1 MESPKKGLTLH
12 CFIRRTKRQR
22 FKKTTN
28 KNRQN
33 QLEIGDIVYHQDLG
47 EALIKEINKPYC
59 TVVFTKNNEQMK
71 FMLFDK
77 CLSLTP
83 SEKILELNSS
93 FDEEDFVFE
102 AKN

>member
-1 MESPKKGLTLH
+1 
-12 CFIRRTKRQR
+12 
-22 FKKTTN
+22 
-28 KNRQN
+28 
-33 QLEIGDIVYHQDLG
+33 
-47 EALIKEINKPYC
+47 
-59 TVVFTKNNEQMK
+59 MK

-102 AKN
+102 AKKLNETLDHLKIVTHLFYGTE